1 MNLKGKTIL
10 VTGASSGIGQA
21 IAIAVAQK
29 GATAVIAYRKNKEG
43 AEHTLKEVEKY
54 GVGHVV
60 QADLSDQPQV
70 ESMFKHVSEKI
81 GFVDMLVNN
90 AGHAQPS
97 DFFDNEQW
105 RNQFA
110 NIFFSALNV
119 SQQFLKHVKND
130 AVQKIINIT
139 SIYGNLNTGNNEFF
153 AYSAA
158 KAALSSLTV
167 TLAKRDSNILVN
179 AIAPGYVWTPA
190 WEGISD
196 AEKKLCESKTMIGRF
211 IMPEEIAHM
220 AVAILEND
228 AITGQ
233 VVTVDGGLSLQK
245 LERK

>member
-1 MNLKGKTIL
+1 MNLKDKTIL

-60 QADLSDQPQV
+60 QADLSDQSQV
-70 ESMFKHVSEKI
+70 ESMFKHISEKI
-81 GFVDMLVNN
+81 GSVDMLVNN

-105 RNQFA
+105 RNQFE
-110 NIFFSALNV
+110 NIFFSALSV
-119 SQQFLKHVKND
+119 SQQFLEQVKSD
-130 AVQKIINIT
+130 AVQKILNIT
-139 SIYGNLNTGNNEFF
+139 SIYGNLNTGNNEFI

-158 KAALSSLTV
+158 KAALSSMTV
-167 TLAKRDSNILVN
+167 MLAKRDSNILVN

-190 WEGISD
+190 WEGIS
-196 AEKKLCESKTMIGRF
+196 EKKLCESKTMIGRF
-211 IMPEEIAHM
+211 ITPEEIAHM

-228 AITGQ
+228 ALTGQ

-245 LERK
+245 IERK